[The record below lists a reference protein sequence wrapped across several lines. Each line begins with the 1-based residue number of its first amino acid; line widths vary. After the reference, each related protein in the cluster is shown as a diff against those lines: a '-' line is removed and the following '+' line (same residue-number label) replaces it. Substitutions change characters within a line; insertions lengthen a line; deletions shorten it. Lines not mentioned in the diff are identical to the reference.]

1 MKKQS
6 FLGYLTLFFLLTGCS
21 TLSETEA
28 EKIVIEEYS
37 NHLGEAT
44 ILSTEKK
51 GNDYYIEW
59 ENKNN
64 KSRGESKIS
73 TDGKE
78 IIIEA
83 EIE

>member
-6 FLGYLTLFFLLTGCS
+6 FLGYLTFFFLLTGCS

-78 IIIEA
+78 TIIEA

>member
-64 KSRGESKIS
+64 KSHGESKIS
-73 TDGKE
+73 SDGKE
-78 IIIEA
+78 TIIEA